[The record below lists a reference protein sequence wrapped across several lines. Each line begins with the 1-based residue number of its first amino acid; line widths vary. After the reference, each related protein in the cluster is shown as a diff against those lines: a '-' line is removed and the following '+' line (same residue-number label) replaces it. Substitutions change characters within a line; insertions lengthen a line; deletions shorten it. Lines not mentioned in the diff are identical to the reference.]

1 MKFLRKLVLYVVCK
15 FIYRVEYIGLD
26 NVDFKYSNVLAANHT
41 SSIDGILI
49 WAKLDNIAIMAKKEL
64 FDNKILGA
72 FLRKVGAFPI
82 SRGEKDVK
90 SVYHSVNILRDKS
103 HKSLLIFPEGTR
115 NARQKGIKAKTGAV
129 YMAIT
134 TGVNIVPIYIEERK
148 KIFRKT
154 RIIFGLPYKLNI
166 SKEMIKDKD
175 ILRKETDELMKK
187 IYELKGAK

>member
-1 MKFLRKLVLYVVCK
+1 MKFLKKLTLCILCK
-15 FIYRVEYIGLD
+15 CIYRVKYIGIE
-26 NVDFKYSNVLAANHT
+26 NVDLKSSSVLAANHT
-41 SSIDGILI
+41 SNLDGILV
-49 WAKLDNIAIMAKKEL
+49 WAKLDNMAIMAKKEL
-64 FDNKILGA
+64 FNNKILGA
-72 FLRKVGAFPI
+72 FLKKAGVFPI

-90 SVYHSVNILRDKS
+90 SIYHSVNVLRDKS

-115 NARQKGIKAKTGAV
+115 NARQKGIKAKTGAI

-175 ILRKETDELMKK
+175 ILRSKTDELMKK
-187 IYELKGAK
+187 IYELKGVK